1 LNIFLEYR
9 HEPFPKVGRYPRDA
23 SLGNMVYLL
32 DSGVKVALMYGGR
45 DFTCNW
51 YGGEQVS
58 LAIPHSEHDAF
69 QAAGSTPLMTN
80 ASYSGGQVR
89 QHGNLS
95 FTRVYEPGHKV
106 ASYELETAYRIFM
119 RTTFGHDVATGQ
131 VCTPN
136 CTTIG
141 PEDTYNDSSKPLDPQ
156 PLRYCYSWS

>member
-1 LNIFLEYR
+1 
-9 HEPFPKVGRYPRDA
+9 
-23 SLGNMVYLL
+23 
-32 DSGVKVALMYGGR
+32 
-45 DFTCNW
+45 
-51 YGGEQVS
+51 VS
-58 LAIPHSEHDAF
+58 LAVPHFEHDAF

-95 FTRVYEPGHKV
+95 FTRVYEPGHKI

-156 PLRYCYSWS
+156 PLRYCYSWSKGPCSDDELAAVLIASATVCSYILKDENSTQLFSVITGRLNEPGCGIEGAYL